1 MQKKIKSQLI
11 EEKLVMKTIE
21 SDLYKFAFLPDWPTC
36 LSDLEIKAI
45 KENWKFTVPD
55 ISKKNQENPILQNY
69 IEHTFARLAT
79 LYKDCDERTCKKW
92 ISIIDNK
99 KACINTGLYTPEYN
113 EIFMCFTKH
122 KIPDRQDWVLDSF
135 VEESDP
141 KLFDFPSLPKRAKY
155 ITNIEDLIFDTSLE
169 LRVSAAHILRDEENL
184 KRIPEE
190 IKTKPNLLLLFNGA
204 IEISKKRINLNYKT
218 AVPQFFEGK
227 IQLLIPICL
236 QDISKTDLVLVVSRI
251 NDVYIGHT
259 CLTLDMAY
267 NNARL
272 LTKPEAEWL
281 AR

>member
-1 MQKKIKSQLI
+1 MIN
-11 EEKLVMKTIE
+11 TIE
-21 SDLYKFAFLPDWPTC
+21 SDLYKFAFLPNWPNC
-36 LSDLEIKAI
+36 LADLESKAI
-45 KENWKFTVPD
+45 KENWKFTAPD
-55 ISKKNQENPILQNY
+55 TSKKNQDNPILQNY
-69 IEHTFARLAT
+69 IEHTFNRLAT
-79 LYKDCDERTCKKW
+79 LYNESDEDTCNNW
-92 ISIIDNK
+92 INIIDNK
-99 KACINTGLYTPEYN
+99 KVCINTGLYTPEFN
-113 EIFMCFTKH
+113 EIFMCFAKNNIRD
-122 KIPDRQDWVLDSF
+122 KQNWILDAF

-155 ITNIEDLIFDTSLE
+155 FTNIEDLIFDTSLE
-169 LRVSAAHILRDEENL
+169 LRVSGAHILRDKENL
-184 KRIPEE
+184 KRIPED
-190 IKTKPNLLLLFNGA
+190 IQTKPNLLLLFNGA

-227 IQLLIPICL
+227 IQLLVPICL